1 MSLIRGNKATTGGI
15 FMTSPERKLLAL
27 ALSAALAAGVAGPA
41 AATVDGSH
49 APELPSLMDGHGDD
63 GDDDDDDE
71 GSCGEGSCGGD
82 DEEEE

>member
-1 MSLIRGNKATTGGI
+1 
-15 FMTSPERKLLAL
+15 MTSPERKLLAL

-63 GDDDDDDE
+63 GDDDGDDDE
-71 GSCGEGSCGGD
+71 GSCGEGSCGDEDGEED
-82 DEEEE
+82 GEEE

>member
-1 MSLIRGNKATTGGI
+1 
-15 FMTSPERKLLAL
+15 MTSPERKLLAL

-63 GDDDDDDE
+63 DDDDDDDGDGDDDE
-71 GSCGEGSCGGD
+71 GSCGEGSCGD
-82 DEEEE
+82 DGEEE

>member
-1 MSLIRGNKATTGGI
+1 
-15 FMTSPERKLLAL
+15 MTSPERKLLAL

-63 GDDDDDDE
+63 GDDDGDDDDDE

>member
-1 MSLIRGNKATTGGI
+1 
-15 FMTSPERKLLAL
+15 MTSPERKLLAL

-41 AATVDGSH
+41 AAAVDGSH

-71 GSCGEGSCGGD
+71 GDDDEGSCGEGSCGGGD
-82 DEEEE
+82 DE

>member
-1 MSLIRGNKATTGGI
+1 
-15 FMTSPERKLLAL
+15 MTSPERKLLAL

-63 GDDDDDDE
+63 GDDDGDDDDDE
-71 GSCGEGSCGGD
+71 GSCGEGSCGDEDG
-82 DEEEE
+82 EEE

>member
-1 MSLIRGNKATTGGI
+1 
-15 FMTSPERKLLAL
+15 MTSPERKLLAL

-63 GDDDDDDE
+63 DDGDDDGDDEDDEE
-71 GSCGEGSCGGD
+71 GSCGEGSCG
-82 DEEEE
+82 DEEEEE

>member
-1 MSLIRGNKATTGGI
+1 
-15 FMTSPERKLLAL
+15 MTSPERKLLAL

-63 GDDDDDDE
+63 GDDDGDDDE
-71 GSCGEGSCGGD
+71 GSCGEGSCGDEDGD
-82 DEEEE
+82 EDGEEE

>member
-1 MSLIRGNKATTGGI
+1 
-15 FMTSPERKLLAL
+15 MTSPERKLLAL

-63 GDDDDDDE
+63 DDGDDDDDDDGDDDE
-71 GSCGEGSCGGD
+71 GSCGEGSCGD
-82 DEEEE
+82 DSEEE